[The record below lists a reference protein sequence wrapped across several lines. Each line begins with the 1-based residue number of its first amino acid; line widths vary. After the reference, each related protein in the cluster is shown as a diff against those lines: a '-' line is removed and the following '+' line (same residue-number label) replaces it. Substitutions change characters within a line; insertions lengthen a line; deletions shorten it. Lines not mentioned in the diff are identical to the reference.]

1 MLTCLSFEGS
11 SSQPICWI
19 LLPCIVRNFSRLRK
33 HWRMSSS
40 LAASLLP
47 AAGPS
52 GFLVS
57 VALPP
62 AVSLCRETLSLYDP
76 GCSAVQRNNLAH
88 LNENNKNTHDTTNLV
103 LLNERYQKTNTIP
116 VNLSATLQPLWH

>member
-1 MLTCLSFEGS
+1 M
-11 SSQPICWI
+11 
-19 LLPCIVRNFSRLRK
+19 VRNFSRLRK
-33 HWRMSSS
+33 RWRMSSS

-52 GFLVS
+52 EILVS

-62 AVSLCRETLSLYDP
+62 AVSLCRESLSLCDP
-76 GCSAVQRNNLAH
+76 GCSVVQRNNLAH
-88 LNENNKNTHDTTNLV
+88 LNENNKNAHDMTNLV

-116 VNLSATLQPLWH
+116 VNLLATLQPLWH